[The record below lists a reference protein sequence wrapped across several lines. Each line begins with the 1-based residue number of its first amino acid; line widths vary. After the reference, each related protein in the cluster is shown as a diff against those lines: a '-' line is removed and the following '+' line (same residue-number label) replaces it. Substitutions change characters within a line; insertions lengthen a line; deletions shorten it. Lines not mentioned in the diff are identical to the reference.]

1 MTHIFLKCT
10 VGFLAMVTALQI
22 AHAEENLSAEDVRLE
37 VAAYGCIRGM
47 AHPGRTQLSF
57 DDQLSACDT
66 FVDLMVHEGDLMG
79 ARRHR
84 GTFLA
89 EHAIT
94 AEHRNQAFEDLSFLI
109 ENDTRRAS
117 IFRMRAIL
125 NFRDRRDPEA
135 ALSDITAAIDLS
147 QDHMLAK
154 HFKLRASI
162 LIHLAQTQNDKT
174 LARRALEDVRMV
186 RSLEPEDSGVREAED
201 WLIDFLGE

>member
-1 MTHIFLKCT
+1 
-10 VGFLAMVTALQI
+10 MVAPLTI
-22 AHAEENLSAEDVRLE
+22 AYAEETLPEEGTPLE
-37 VAAYGCIRGM
+37 VATYGCITGM
-47 AHPGRTQLSF
+47 EHPGRKQLSF
-57 DDQLSACDT
+57 EDQLNACDAL
-66 FVDLMVHEGDLMG
+66 VDLMEHDDDLMG

-89 EHAIT
+89 EHAAT